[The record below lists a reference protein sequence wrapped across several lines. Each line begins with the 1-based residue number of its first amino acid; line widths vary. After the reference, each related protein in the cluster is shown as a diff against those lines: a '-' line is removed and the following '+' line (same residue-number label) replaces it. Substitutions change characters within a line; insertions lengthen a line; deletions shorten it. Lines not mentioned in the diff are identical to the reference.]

1 MSCGIVV
8 PKGKWMNFYYDI
20 EVFRMPD
27 LTNKI
32 MLEQYGVVYWKKVD
46 LDNIRITFT
55 EEKKMTF
62 WLLKWA

>member
-1 MSCGIVV
+1 MTCGAVV
-8 PKGKWMNFYYDI
+8 PKDKWMNFYYDI
-20 EVFRMPD
+20 EAFRMPD

-32 MLEQYGVVYWKKVD
+32 MLERYGVVHWHKID

-62 WLLKWA
+62 WILRWS